1 MVKYYCDLTILFFF
15 TFLLTPQAIAAVSF
29 DTSQTSLTSD
39 SGKLSNSA
47 YSNTQNTKS
56 NTYTGTSNTQNYQ
69 QKINTPS
76 VSYSPQEA
84 FVNDYYPGNTQGNIA
99 PIAFSNDQDINT
111 KGFVDKRIQT
121 PGSREYD
128 KMTQK
133 DLDMK
138 VPDMS
143 FLGKNLIRAPEDKPK
158 RKKEDYYPG
167 PSYSNDDV
175 AEHYGKRKEEDV
187 VFTYE
192 PEASR

>member
-1 MVKYYCDLTILFFF
+1 MVKYHSGLIILLFFAL
-15 TFLLTPQAIAAVSF
+15 LLTPYALGAASF
-29 DTSQTSLTSD
+29 DTSQTSLSSD
-39 SGKLSNSA
+39 SKKISNTA

-56 NTYTGTSNTQNYQ
+56 NAYTVTSNTQNYQ
-69 QKINTPS
+69 QKTNTPS
-76 VSYSPQEA
+76 VSYPPQEA
-84 FVNDYYPGNTQGNIA
+84 VINAYSPKNTQGSIP
-99 PIAFSNDQDINT
+99 PITFLNDQDVNT
-111 KGFVDKRIQT
+111 KGFVDKGIQT
-121 PGSREYD
+121 PGSRAYD
-128 KMTQK
+128 TMTQK

-175 AEHYGKRKEEDV
+175 AEHYGRRKEEDV

-192 PEASR
+192 PEAYR